1 MPRRY
6 QADAIAIGIDQEARF
21 LHALSRN
28 NQFSVAAR
36 RCGRQG
42 LRVMVELDDGALRVV
57 PVLFLPAANRQ
68 HMIEAKT
75 YILLPEPQHRLQIV
89 RRKSDVD
96 DVFRE
101 LHLPYRQSNDV
112 PASFSE
118 TSQSL
123 AAVATS
129 RAWGMIRAG
138 AGAPRNSPIPPGP
151 E

>member
-1 MPRRY
+1 MPRRH

-28 NQFSVAAR
+28 NQFAVAAR
-36 RCGRQG
+36 RYGRQG

-68 HMIEAKT
+68 HIIESKT
-75 YILLPEPQHRLQIV
+75 DILLPEPQHRLQIV

-129 RAWGMIRAG
+129 RAWDMIRAG

-151 E
+151 

>member
-42 LRVMVELDDGALRVV
+42 LRVMVKLDDGALRVV

-96 DVFRE
+96 DVFLRA
-101 LHLPYRQSNDV
+101 
-112 PASFSE
+112 ASATPLIERHIASVSE
-118 TSQSL
+118 TSQGL
-123 AAVATS
+123 PAT
-129 RAWGMIRAG
+129 AIATG
-138 AGAPRNSPIPPGP
+138 
-151 E
+151 

>member
-6 QADAIAIGIDQEARF
+6 QADAIAIGINQEARF

-75 YILLPEPQHRLQIV
+75 DILHSSAVLIAASRSGFGPRTS
-89 RRKSDVD
+89 SD
-96 DVFRE
+96 RS
-101 LHLPYRQSNDV
+101 SNSS
-112 PASFSE
+112 A
-118 TSQSL
+118 
-123 AAVATS
+123 
-129 RAWGMIRAG
+129 RAG
-138 AGAPRNSPIPPGP
+138 VS
-151 E
+151 